1 MIQDED
7 MIEEKNWIV
16 RTLNMND
23 FDHYLEY
30 KEHAINGMM
39 IFGNK
44 FVEALGMALA
54 EADDREAVK
63 LIHTFKNECSTHEML
78 HRMHV
83 AKESACRE
91 EAVVADGSL

>member
-1 MIQDED
+1 
-7 MIEEKNWIV
+7 MIEEDEDLLEEKKWVV
-16 RTLNMND
+16 RTLHLND
-23 FDHYLEY
+23 YDHYLEY

-63 LIHTFKNECSTHEML
+63 LIHTFKNECSTHAML

-83 AKESACRE
+83 AKEKALIASA
-91 EAVVADGSL
+91 